1 MNKSFGW
8 QPLLVCLCGL
18 MVAGCSTTKRLASDQ
33 VLYTG
38 VKKIDIQ
45 AADSAQK
52 LPSDVVSEVEQNLS
66 VKPNNPLYS
75 PYIRTPFPIGLWAYN
90 AFYTDKERGL
100 KHWLYNR
107 LAKKPVLISDVKPDI
122 RTKMVRDILD
132 NNGYF
137 GSSTTY
143 EQLLQKNPKKARL
156 RYQIRVAPPWHYDS
170 IAYPEPVSPLTRTLD
185 SLKQSSLLR
194 VGARYDIDTLTQERI
209 RLTDLLRNESYYYF
223 RPEYLEYLADT
234 TQHPYKVNLRMVL
247 AQGIPPAAQRP
258 YRVRDV
264 RISLFNPLGGETDSL
279 EYRGVKIRYQKP
291 LKIRPRLL
299 TRSLQISPGEPARV
313 DSINETLNNLTR
325 LDIFRYVNLNVPSL
339 DSLQPGDSL
348 DMLISAAFDAP
359 MEAQFEADFST
370 KSNSFIGPGL
380 TFGVQHKNL
389 FRGGEVLGIHLTGNY
404 EWQTGNKSAEVNATR
419 VNSYEFGLTAS
430 LSVPRLLAPRF
441 LARLDPYSPHTTARL
456 SANLLK
462 RPKFFTMLSLGASM
476 GYDFQ
481 SSPRSFH
488 NLTLFKLVYNRLIS
502 TTSAFDSTMSANP
515 WIALSFQDQF
525 IPSISYTYTYD
536 RATGRDGRNRLVW
549 QSSFTSAGNLFY
561 LLYEMCGAKGTKQIF
576 GNRFSQFVKA
586 TTELKYYLRVGEH
599 NTLASRLMVGVGH
612 AYGNSAVLPYSE
624 QFYIGGANSIRAFT
638 IRSLGPGS
646 YRSPVEDQ
654 TGYFDQTGNFKLE
667 ANVEFRFRIMGP
679 LNGAVF
685 LDAGNI
691 WLLQNEPDRPGGQL
705 TARGFWRDIALG
717 TGFGLRYDLDFLVL
731 RADLGIGLHT
741 PYPNPDKPGYYNIPS
756 FKDGLGFHL
765 AIGYPF

>member
-1 MNKSFGW
+1 MNKPFRH
-8 QPLLVCLCGL
+8 LVLILCVL
-18 MVAGCSTTKRLASDQ
+18 TVAGCSTTKRLASDQ

-38 VKKIDIQ
+38 VEKMEIKA
-45 AADSAQK
+45 AADTTREI
-52 LPSDVVSEVEQNLS
+52 PDDVVSEVEQTLS

-90 AFYTDKERGL
+90 AFYTDKEKGL
-100 KHWLYNR
+100 KHWLYKR
-107 LAKKPVLISDVKPDI
+107 LAKKPVLISDVKPDV

-137 GSSTTY
+137 GSSATY
-143 EQLLQKNPKKARL
+143 ELLDQKNSKKARI
-156 RYQIRVAPPWHYDS
+156 RYDVQVASPWSYDS
-170 IAYPEPVSPLTRTLD
+170 IAYPEPVCAVTRAID
-185 SLKQSSLLR
+185 SLKSSSLLH
-194 VGARYDIDTLTQERI
+194 VGSRYDIDTLTQERI
-209 RLTDLLRNESYYYF
+209 RIANHLRNASYYYF

-234 TQHPYKVNLRMVL
+234 TRQPYKVDLRMVL
-247 AQGIPPAAQRP
+247 GQGVPPAARQA
-258 YRVRDV
+258 YRVGEV
-264 RISLFNPLGGETDSL
+264 KISLFNPLGGETDSL
-279 EYRGVKIRYQKP
+279 EYRGVKITYQKP

-299 TRSLQISPGEPARV
+299 THSLQITPGEPARV
-313 DSINETLNNLTR
+313 DSINATLNNLTR
-325 LDIFRYVNLNVPSL
+325 LDIFRYVNLSVPPL
-339 DSLQPGDSL
+339 DSLHAGDSL

-380 TFGVQHKNL
+380 TFGIQHKNL
-389 FRGGEVLGIHLTGNY
+389 FHGGEVLGIHLNGNY
-404 EWQTGNKSAEVNATR
+404 EWQTGNKSAEANATR
-419 VNSYEFGLTAS
+419 INSYEFGLTAS

-441 LARLDPYSPHTTARL
+441 LARIDPNTPRTTARL
-456 SANLLK
+456 SANMLK

-481 SSPRSFH
+481 SSPRSYH
-488 NLTLFKLVYNRLIS
+488 NLTLFKLVYNRLLS
-502 TTSAFDSTMSANP
+502 TTSAFDSTMNANP
-515 WIALSFQDQF
+515 WIALSFQDQL

-536 RATGRDGRNRLVW
+536 RPTGRNDRNRLVW

-561 LLYEMCGAKGTKQIF
+561 ALYELCGDHGSKEIF

-586 TTELKYYLRVGEH
+586 STELKFYLQVGEH

-612 AYGNSAVLPYSE
+612 AYGNSQVLPYSE
-624 QFYIGGANSIRAFT
+624 QFFIGGANSIRAFT

-646 YRSPVEDQ
+646 YRSPADNQ

-705 TARGFWRDIALG
+705 TGRGFWREIALG